1 MTGLTL
7 SQCIVKCIHTCGMHG
22 QELVNCIQM
31 MLGMK

>member
-1 MTGLTL
+1 MTQTFA
-7 SQCIVKCIHTCGMHG
+7 QCIVECVHKCGMHG